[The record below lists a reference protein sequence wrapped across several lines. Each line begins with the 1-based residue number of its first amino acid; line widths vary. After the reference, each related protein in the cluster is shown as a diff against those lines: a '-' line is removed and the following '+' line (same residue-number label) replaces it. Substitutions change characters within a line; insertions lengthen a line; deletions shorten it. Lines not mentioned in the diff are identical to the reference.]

1 MKLIDLFANSAEA
14 QPRRIAIKSADVEI
28 CYEDA
33 LADVYVLRDRLR
45 SAGCAGGVKVA
56 IVLKNS
62 AEYLIGFFAVSAAG
76 GVILPL
82 SSRMT
87 ACEAAGRIKSADASI
102 TITSEAYG
110 RRLSDALGPAHGVT
124 LLYVGYDAD
133 RKLHAETAS
142 SGECKVY
149 PANGDVALMV
159 PTSGTTGAPKMVM
172 LTDRN
177 LISNMSAY
185 RSVIGLGEH
194 KVACCV
200 LSLHHI
206 YCICAQ
212 VLTHISRGDT
222 FVIGAEPFFIKDFL
236 KAVQAYSVNIAAF
249 VPYMAILLAEYPRP
263 DEFNLGSLEYVTL
276 SGAKTPTQTY
286 KLLAS
291 KYRDVEFINTYGM
304 SEAGSRISIGAPSPA
319 SFPPDSVGRPIPG
332 VEVRIVDEHGED
344 LPAECPGEILVKSSG
359 VMRGYYK
366 QPDLTAETVVDG
378 WLKTADLGKLDREGN
393 LFILGR
399 IKDIII
405 TGGQNVSP
413 LEIEECLTT
422 HPGIRE
428 AAVVGQKHRLLQE
441 APCAFVVKNDAAE
454 NLGPVDIIEH
464 CKGRLS
470 SYKIPRC
477 TEFVEKLPRLGTSKI
492 DRRALE
498 KMANDLACASVEER
512 R

>member
-14 QPRRIAIKSADVEI
+14 HPRRIAIKSADFEI

-33 LADVYVLRDRLR
+33 LGDVYALRDRLS

-76 GVILPL
+76 GAILPL
-82 SSRMT
+82 SARMT
-87 ACEAAGRIKSADASI
+87 AYEAAGRIDSADASI
-102 TITSEAYG
+102 VITSEAYG
-110 RRLSDALGPAHGVT
+110 KRLSEVSGLAPGVT
-124 LLYVGYDAD
+124 LIYVRYDTD
-133 RKLHAETAS
+133 RRLRIQTAG
-142 SGECKVY
+142 SGECRVD
-149 PANGDVALMV
+149 PANADVALMV

-172 LTDRN
+172 LTDHN
-177 LISNMSAY
+177 LISNMTAY
-185 RSVIGLGEH
+185 RSVIGLGAH

-263 DEFNLGSLEYVTL
+263 DEFNLESLEYVTL
-276 SGAKTPTQTY
+276 SGAKTPRQTY
-286 KLLAS
+286 EVLAS
-291 KYRDVEFINTYGM
+291 KYRHVDFINTYGM
-304 SEAGSRISIGAPSPA
+304 SEAGSRISLGAPCPGL
-319 SFPPDSVGRPIPG
+319 FPPDSVGRPIPG
-332 VEVRIVDEHGED
+332 VEVRIIDEHGAD
-344 LPAECPGEILVKSSG
+344 LPADRPGEILVKSSG
-359 VMRGYYK
+359 VMKGYYR

-378 WLKTADLGKLDREGN
+378 WLKTADIGKLDREGN

-422 HPGIRE
+422 HPGISE
-428 AAVVGQKHRLLQE
+428 AAVVGQKHNLLQE
-441 APCAFVVKNDAAE
+441 APCAFVVKSDASE
-454 NLGPVDIIEH
+454 NLRHVDIIEH

-492 DRRALE
+492 DRRAPE
-498 KMANDLACASVEER
+498 KMANELACASVGER

>member
-1 MKLIDLFANSAEA
+1 MKLIDLFADSAAA
-14 QPRRIAIKSADVEI
+14 QPRRIAVKSADFEI
-28 CYEDA
+28 CYGDA
-33 LADVYVLRDRLR
+33 LADVYVLRDWLR

-76 GVILPL
+76 GAILPL
-82 SSRMT
+82 SARMT
-87 ACEAAGRIKSADASI
+87 AYEAAGRIESADASI
-102 TITSEAYG
+102 VITSEAYG
-110 RRLSDALGPAHGVT
+110 RRLSEALGPATGVT
-124 LLYVGYDAD
+124 LICVRYDAD
-133 RKLHAETAS
+133 KKLRIQTAG
-142 SGECKVY
+142 SGECKVDA
-149 PANGDVALMV
+149 ANADVALMV

-172 LTDRN
+172 LTDHN
-177 LISNMSAY
+177 LISNMTTY
-185 RSVIGLGEH
+185 RSVLGLGEH

-212 VLTHISRGDT
+212 VLTHMSQGDT

-263 DEFNLGSLEYVTL
+263 EEFNLESLKYVTL

-286 KLLAS
+286 ELLVS
-291 KYRDVEFINTYGM
+291 KYRHVQFINTYGM
-304 SEAGSRISIGAPSPA
+304 SEAGSRISLGAPCPA
-319 SFPPDSVGRPIPG
+319 FFPPDSVGRPIPG

-344 LPAECPGEILVKSSG
+344 VPAGRPGEILVKSSG
-359 VMRGYYK
+359 VMKGYYK
-366 QPDLTAETVVDG
+366 QRDLTAETVVDG
-378 WLKTADLGKLDREGN
+378 WLKTADLGKLDRNGN

-441 APCAFVVKNDAAE
+441 APCAFVVKSDASE
-454 NLGPVDIIEH
+454 DLRPIDIIEH
-464 CKGRLS
+464 CKG
-470 SYKIPRC
+470 
-477 TEFVEKLPRLGTSKI
+477 
-492 DRRALE
+492 
-498 KMANDLACASVEER
+498 
-512 R
+512 